1 MSGSLEASRPGNRSA
16 RRASPR
22 RDGGN
27 TDLPSGSG
35 PQGSFEGGVIALP
48 PFFSFSR
55 GSGRGTGSGLRKNGP
70 ALGATLPPSPS
81 FCCGSSRLSIAALQA
96 AIAVSPAV
104 SNARSRLRKIGPLPF
119 TLAYFVDAKFDSTI
133 GVFIRE
139 RSVPQRVFS
148 SVAERCRCRPSR
160 AGLDVGRGPSAII
173 NAGRRLFTGGDRA
186 VCVWNTR
193 IRGDLSNADAA
204 VPPLLGR
211 GPRPPTP
218 DVRAALHDPDSLF
231 GEASEKLTQRKE
243 VNQAADHDGR
253 QPRQHNV
260 RIR

>member
-35 PQGSFEGGVIALP
+35 PQGFFEGGVIALP

-55 GSGRGTGSGLRKNGP
+55 GSGRGTGSELRKNGP

-81 FCCGSSRLSIAALQA
+81 FSCGSSHLSIAALQA

-119 TLAYFVDAKFDSTI
+119 TLAYFVDAKFNSTI

-139 RSVPQRVFS
+139 RSVPQRV
-148 SVAERCRCRPSR
+148 
-160 AGLDVGRGPSAII
+160 
-173 NAGRRLFTGGDRA
+173 LFHRSGK
-186 VCVWNTR
+186 VP
-193 IRGDLSNADAA
+193 
-204 VPPLLGR
+204 VPPLPRWPGCGSRPLGNHQCR
-211 GPRPPTP
+211 SPSFHWR
-218 DVRAALHDPDSLF
+218 
-231 GEASEKLTQRKE
+231 
-243 VNQAADHDGR
+243 
-253 QPRQHNV
+253 
-260 RIR
+260 